1 MPVPQKICQPW
12 LYSFLL
18 SIAGGLMVFSAVSGI
33 SPTEAD
39 NDTIWLVLGE
49 EKQTNKNDVAM
60 LRSAILT

>member
-1 MPVPQKICQPW
+1 
-12 LYSFLL
+12 
-18 SIAGGLMVFSAVSGI
+18 MVFSAVSGI